1 MRVKIKKLLKGG
13 KYLLLFETLD
23 FNPDEKEKIE
33 KFGIPVVDLSSEG
46 LGRHKLDQLAFT
58 LRCQSPE
65 EAEQKI
71 SSIKRNIK
79 NKLTQLSSQVDD
91 LYVEKVVQTSR
102 KRRVLVL
109 GVLCAFALMIFSV
122 YKGVISSQ
130 PSAEKEK
137 QAFVSATAH
146 AIRDDIT
153 NEGNA
158 VSFEETEVSVNDPMA
173 NCEGELSGD
182 FTAHASAKDSSGR
195 TISGSTTLLKP
206 DFIITAVPE
215 TLVRYSDWESN
226 IAGSADKANSN
237 HFKLVLTPLGEF
249 RGPVTLGVSS
259 ISSIVK
265 IRLLP
270 EKIEQLPGSS
280 TLLISLPAQSLP
292 QICPHITIIARGR
305 ASQGDLITH
314 QKELVLTIRQK
325 SSYEGPVWYVSTNGN
340 DQSGDGGWGSPFR
353 SIQRGID
360 CAKAG
365 DTVLVER
372 GLYKENINL
381 IYKDSIL
388 VASCY
393 IFDQSQS
400 TMSSTIIE
408 AKEPG
413 WVVTIGRSNQVTLR
427 GFTIQ
432 KGMGDNSSYGGGIY
446 CYNSSPKIL
455 DNIIT
460 RNENRYG
467 YGAGVFCYD
476 SDFNIWNNHITYNY
490 NYDGHGAG
498 IYCYKSASD
507 IQHNIISGNYSSGGG
522 SGIHLLNPN
531 SVKIIRNLIHGDSG
545 SAAVVLYTNAIGITG
560 DFQVINNTISHNQG
574 DGVRYFG
581 GPWSFQNNI
590 ITHNHGYG
598 LFTLEGIAYL
608 SHNNVWGN
616 VSSNDTRNYYGL
628 TDNLTG
634 NNDNI
639 SKNPCFGNPSHGN
652 FHLCLNSPCINSGD
666 PNDPVPYGG
675 GLRVDMGAIEYT
687 HPNIICGDMNRD
699 GFLDYGDIN
708 YLVNLLS
715 GKVISPLPLQIADV
729 NCDDEIDQQD
739 LSYLYKFL
747 YYYGSEP
754 CGNCK
759 SKDRLTEKE

>member
-13 KYLLLFETLD
+13 KYLLFFETLD
-23 FNPDEKEKIE
+23 FNPDEKEKIK

-58 LRCQSPE
+58 LKCQSQE

-91 LYVEKVVQTSR
+91 LYVEKVVQISR
-102 KRRVLVL
+102 KRKLLVL
-109 GVLCAFALMIFSV
+109 GFLCAFALMIFSA

-130 PSAEKEK
+130 PSAGREK
-137 QAFVSATAH
+137 QAFAPVPAH
-146 AIRDDIT
+146 AIRDDMT

-158 VSFEETEVSVNDPMA
+158 ASSEDTEASGNDPMA
-173 NCEGELSGD
+173 NCEVEHSEHV
-182 FTAHASAKDSSGR
+182 TAHAYAKGSA
-195 TISGSTTLLKP
+195 TLVKP
-206 DFIITAVPE
+206 DFILTAVPD
-215 TLVRYSDWESN
+215 TLIRYSDWESN
-226 IAGSADKANSN
+226 IAGSADKANFN
-237 HFKLVLTPLGEF
+237 HFKLVLTPLGGF
-249 RGPVTLGVSS
+249 RGPVTLGVWG
-259 ISSIVK
+259 IPSIVK
-265 IRLLP
+265 TRLSP

-280 TLLISLPAQSLP
+280 TLLISLPTQTLP
-292 QICPHITIIARGR
+292 QICPRITIIARGKIP
-305 ASQGDLITH
+305 QGDLITH

-325 SSYEGPVWYVSTNGN
+325 SSYQGPTWYISTNGN

-353 SIQRGID
+353 TIQRGID

-408 AKEPG
+408 AKKSG

-432 KGMGDNSSYGGGIY
+432 EGMGDNGSYGGGIY
-446 CYNSSPKIL
+446 CYNSSLKIL

-498 IYCYKSASD
+498 IYCYKSTSD

-531 SVKIIRNLIHGDSG
+531 SVKIIRNVIHSDSG

-574 DGVRYFG
+574 DGIRYFG

-598 LFTLEGIAYL
+598 LFTLEGIAHL
-608 SHNNVWGN
+608 SHNNVWSN
-616 VSSNDTRNYYGL
+616 VSSNDTMNYYGL
-628 TDNLTG
+628 SDNLSG
-634 NNDNI
+634 NNGNI

-652 FHLCLNSPCINSGD
+652 FHLCFNSPCINSGN
-666 PNDPVPYGG
+666 PNGPVPSGG
-675 GLRVDMGAIEYT
+675 GLHVDMGALEYT

-715 GKVISPLPLQIADV
+715 GKVISPIPLQIADV

-754 CGNCK
+754 CANCK